1 MVCQACN
8 SFKAQLALKDEE
20 LKELN
25 SKFATYKLKSK
36 ARLAQLKQSLTEGI
50 PNAERWQEER
60 ATLLMRLAEAE
71 SEIENRQ
78 QEAEDLRSKLASR
91 EIELSDHAIRVRS
104 LEEQLRSAWGDHTSV
119 DERQCPADVE
129 EMAKRDLGRMHSQMV
144 YKDTRIM
151 ELNTTILDR
160 ERQILDLQEMCRE
173 QVQLLQA
180 KARAFQIIQQRF
192 LEIDSRTTKEAST
205 ETDLS
210 LSLIGRSSASS
221 MSGSARKEA
230 MRARFRESTTP
241 GHAVVQLRP
250 GERMSPPPVD
260 PSEDRSSFTT
270 ETATLLDEGDSELKT
285 TAVATSASMEGKR
298 KQRKKVTFDLTPQ
311 TAEAHGLDAAVDDEI
326 AQAIIDLT
334 TENDQLRRTI
344 QEMETCAASELQ
356 KRIDQLEEEMQQVRR
371 DGKNQALK
379 ARASA
384 QGRIRELEERIAA
397 MEQEQKDEVERLNA
411 NVETLRADREWTL
424 EENAGLLKQLS
435 TSRQKFEELREE
447 LDQSHVEYEN
457 LRTEL
462 AKDRDVIVKLAD
474 DVEEAQRTANL
485 LFEQKMSILDDVDR
499 LKEAIEAQGEYID
512 VLEADIVIYEE
523 HVGLLRDSLGASKI
537 EKRKL
542 IKSKA
547 FETKLRALEQE
558 KEQMTRRN
566 NGLDAAVDDEI
577 AQAII
582 DLTTENDQLRR
593 TIQEM
598 ETCAASELQKRIDQL
613 EEEMQQVRR
622 DGKNQ
627 ALKARASAQGRIRE
641 LEERIA
647 AMEQEQKDEVERLNA
662 NVETLRADREW
673 TLEENAGLLKQLSTS
688 RQKFEELREE
698 LDQSHV
704 EYENLRTELAK
715 DRDVIVK
722 LADDVEEA
730 QRTANLLFEQK
741 MSILDDVDRLKE
753 AIEAQGEYIDVLEAD
768 IVIYEEHVGLLRDSL
783 GASKIEK
790 RKLIKSKAFETK
802 LRALEQEKEQM
813 TRRNNE
819 EGDCAMLDEVNLL

>member
-20 LKELN
+20 LKAQDMIGLEKKAQFKKRKRSKSKQEPVKKSGRAHHSCKEKGKGRAQKPVLFGSRKELN

-36 ARLAQLKQSLTEGI
+36 ARLAQLKQSLTE
-50 PNAERWQEER
+50 EER

-71 SEIENRQ
+71 SELENRQ

-144 YKDTRIM
+144 YKKDFGWDALDGSKNHFNEACMVILWSFLKTVICGWYLQDTRIM

-311 TAEAHGLDAAVDDEI
+311 TAEAHGKFLLCCLDAAVDDEI

-566 NGLDAAVDDEI
+566 NG
-577 AQAII
+577 QF
-582 DLTTENDQLRR
+582 LRVY
-593 TIQEM
+593 
-598 ETCAASELQKRIDQL
+598 CFYYK
-613 EEEMQQVRR
+613 
-622 DGKNQ
+622 
-627 ALKARASAQGRIRE
+627 
-641 LEERIA
+641 
-647 AMEQEQKDEVERLNA
+647 
-662 NVETLRADREW
+662 
-673 TLEENAGLLKQLSTS
+673 
-688 RQKFEELREE
+688 
-698 LDQSHV
+698 
-704 EYENLRTELAK
+704 
-715 DRDVIVK
+715 
-722 LADDVEEA
+722 
-730 QRTANLLFEQK
+730 
-741 MSILDDVDRLKE
+741 
-753 AIEAQGEYIDVLEAD
+753 
-768 IVIYEEHVGLLRDSL
+768 
-783 GASKIEK
+783 
-790 RKLIKSKAFETK
+790 
-802 LRALEQEKEQM
+802 
-813 TRRNNE
+813 